1 MHVFKSKINKEKIEN
16 IISKVDNKRNEKH
29 NINKS
34 ESFLKIDSIKILND
48 ISQQI
53 KQLQNKLYLEN
64 KILMN
69 LNIQK
74 KSDSEKYK
82 KAKEKYQ
89 EMENSLEEKLSK
101 KNKVKKKK
109 IKYLSTLMNSFHDNL
124 NSNKN
129 ININKQLLKI
139 ILNIGKKADK
149 NNKSNLNY
157 LSSEFI
163 NEIFLLDKNELQDF
177 LIHFE
182 DGIKLMK
189 EENANEYHKIK
200 LFLENYLLDEKSC
213 HPFIDLVNYIYY
225 IILEIEQEVSI
236 KKANEDL
243 SNLEKTKSILY
254 MKEKNNE
261 ETIKNKQ
268 ILIIKMIDKINDLK
282 NKKKLQK
289 KLCFNNKCE
298 NYEKENDLNLFN
310 CKCYTERKS
319 KKSHIFSNTNNES
332 ALSISSDD
340 EKTNINLTKYNN
352 NYFFNNNL
360 TEKTYYT
367 DNKYAN
373 KTSRND
379 TKRNFYKDYDLSERP
394 VKKVSIFETYDLTSN
409 EKTETD
415 DEIIYL
421 DDKYDKED
429 CNLLVS
435 STDSNLLYKCNNIKK
450 PIEITK
456 VNKYFISY
464 NGNSNCNTKKN
475 NLTNLNKI
483 KDIKIFKASTTISNK
498 PISYRINKLNNDS
511 KINELAS
518 TPYKKVKVKKANI
531 NIRKSNHTVNTT
543 YSTKTNSSY
552 FDKNEKVKNSAKI
565 KNKVKKFES
574 KLINKNYTKNNSLSN
589 IILSINIKL
598 DKKGSSSKKNSNR
611 FTNIEND
618 NKKYK
623 CLAKCLF

>member
-1 MHVFKSKINKEKIEN
+1 MHVLKPKINKEKIEN
-16 IISKVDNKRNEKH
+16 IISKLEKNKRNEKH

-34 ESFLKIDSIKILND
+34 ESFLKIDSIKILKD

-53 KQLQNKLYLEN
+53 KELQNKLYLEN

-69 LNIQK
+69 LNKQK
-74 KSDSEKYK
+74 KADSEKYK
-82 KAKEKYQ
+82 KSIEKYK
-89 EMENSLEEKLSK
+89 EMEKNLEENISK

-109 IKYLSTLMNSFHDNL
+109 IKYLNTLMNSFSENL

-129 ININKQLLKI
+129 KNINKQLLKI

-149 NNKSNLNY
+149 NNRSNLNY

-163 NEIFLLDKNELQDF
+163 NELFLVDKNELNDF

-182 DGIKLMK
+182 DGIKFMK
-189 EENANEYHKIK
+189 EENINEYNKIK

-213 HPFIDLVNYIYY
+213 HPYIDLVNYIYY
-225 IILEIEQEVSI
+225 IFLEIDQEESI
-236 KKANEDL
+236 KKINEDL
-243 SNLEKTKSILY
+243 NNLEKTKSFLFI
-254 MKEKNNE
+254 KEKNTE
-261 ETIKNKQ
+261 EIITNKK
-268 ILIIKMIDKINDLK
+268 IFIINIIDKINYLK
-282 NKKKLQK
+282 DKKKLQK
-289 KLCFNNKCE
+289 NLCFNNKHE

-310 CKCYTERKS
+310 CKCFTERKS
-319 KKSHIFSNTNNES
+319 IKSHTFLNTNNEINES
-332 ALSISSDD
+332 ALSVSSDD
-340 EKTNINLTKYNN
+340 EKTNINLNKYNN

-367 DNKYAN
+367 DNKYAI

-394 VKKVSIFETYDLTSN
+394 VKKVSIFETFDLASN
-409 EKTETD
+409 DKTETD

-421 DDKYDKED
+421 DDRNDKED
-429 CNLLVS
+429 CNLLIN
-435 STDSNLLYKCNNIKK
+435 STESNLLCKCNNIKK
-450 PIEITK
+450 PIAITK

-464 NGNSNCNTKKN
+464 NNANANASKSNQS
-475 NLTNLNKI
+475 NLNKI
-483 KDIKIFKASTTISNK
+483 KDIKIFKASTNTSNK
-498 PISYRINKLNNDS
+498 ALSYRINKLNKDT
-511 KINELAS
+511 KVNEV

-552 FDKNEKVKNSAKI
+552 FDKNEKAKNSAKI
-565 KNKVKKFES
+565 KSKIKKFES

-589 IILSINIKL
+589 IILSINIEQNKN
-598 DKKGSSSKKNSNR
+598 GSSKKNSNR